1 MPYTLCLMAVAP
13 MRKEASHRSEMVSQL
28 LFGEFAEKL
37 EETPDFEKVR
47 CLADGY
53 EGWVQKGQLTTAKE
67 VLQPTGYAANWVNPV
82 LINGIAVHVPFAAPL
97 YESKALQS
105 VSNVSV
111 GEMPAKQLH
120 VSRSFS
126 EAEMRKIAD
135 RFLGTSYLWGGRS
148 VFGVDC
154 SGFVQ
159 QVFRQFGVSL
169 QRDAYQQA
177 EQGTVVETINDARAG
192 DLAFFHNEAGRI
204 THVGLVLSDG
214 HIIHASVR
222 VRIDVLDQKGIFVE
236 ETGVRSHRLHSIRRF
251 F

>member
-1 MPYTLCLMAVAP
+1 
-13 MRKEASHRSEMVSQL
+13 
-28 LFGEFAEKL
+28 
-37 EETPDFEKVR
+37 
-47 CLADGY
+47 
-53 EGWVQKGQLTTAKE
+53 
-67 VLQPTGYAANWVNPV
+67 
-82 LINGIAVHVPFAAPL
+82 
-97 YESKALQS
+97 
-105 VSNVSV
+105 
-111 GEMPAKQLH
+111 
-120 VSRSFS
+120 
-126 EAEMRKIAD
+126 MRKIAD

-159 QVFRQFGVSL
+159 QVFRLFGVAL

-177 EQGTVVETINDARAG
+177 EQGKAVESINDARAG
-192 DLAFFHNEAGRI
+192 DLAFFHNDAGRI
-204 THVGLVLSDG
+204 THVGLVLSGG